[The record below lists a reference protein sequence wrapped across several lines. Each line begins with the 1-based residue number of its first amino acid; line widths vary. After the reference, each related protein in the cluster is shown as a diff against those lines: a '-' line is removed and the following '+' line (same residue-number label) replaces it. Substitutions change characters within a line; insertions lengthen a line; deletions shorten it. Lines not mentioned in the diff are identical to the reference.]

1 MALCFCLMSV
11 SNFGFGFGFGFGF
24 ALVLSQPASLV
35 YILFVSALRSCLFF
49 LPVIAD
55 RYFCS

>member
-11 SNFGFGFGFGFGF
+11 SNFGFGFGFGF

>member
-11 SNFGFGFGFGFGF
+11 SNFGFGFGFGFG
-24 ALVLSQPASLV
+24 LVLSQPTSLV